1 MKTSSYTRPEENFLI
16 ETIGNMDI
24 ITFYEGIQEIEE
36 DDGRTRYDYDSYRI
50 TRPHSAATPDA
61 ISANPESWLSA
72 AKEEEESKLPI
83 NTNQMEADIAFCKL
97 MLL

>member
-50 TRPHSAATPDA
+50 TRPHSAATQDA

-83 NTNQMEADIAFCKL
+83 NTKQMEADIAFCKL